1 MSIYFVNLSK
11 QVTEDNLEEVFVNR
25 AKVSQVQFV
34 TDMEM
39 IGRLSLAPLS

>member
-1 MSIYFVNLSK
+1 MPIYFVTLSK
-11 QVTEDNLEEVFVNR
+11 QIAKDNLEEVFVNR